1 MDQQFGFIVFLP
13 SFRSILEH
21 THQKLQESP
30 QAVAR
35 YPQNSCVR
43 VCVLS
48 CFSCV
53 QLCDPMDCSSPVS
66 FVHDIL
72 QARIVEWVAVS
83 SSETE
88 LMSPALQADSLLL
101 SLQEAPKIA
110 EKHKIV
116 YVGIMSYLLFLDS
129 AELFFLGFP

>member
-1 MDQQFGFIVFLP
+1 
-13 SFRSILEH
+13 
-21 THQKLQESP
+21 
-30 QAVAR
+30 
-35 YPQNSCVR
+35 
-43 VCVLS
+43 
-48 CFSCV
+48 
-53 QLCDPMDCSSPVS
+53 MDCSSPVS

-101 SLQEAPKIA
+101 SCWEAPQIA

-116 YVGIMSYLLFLDS
+116 YVGIISYLLFLDS